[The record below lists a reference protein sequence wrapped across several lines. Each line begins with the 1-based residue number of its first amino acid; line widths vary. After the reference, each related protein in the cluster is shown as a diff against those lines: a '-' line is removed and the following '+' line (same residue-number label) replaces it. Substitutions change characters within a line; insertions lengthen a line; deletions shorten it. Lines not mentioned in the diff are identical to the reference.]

1 MGNKYTGYVAIVGRP
16 NVGKSTLLNHLLGE
30 KLSITSRK
38 PQTTRHKILGV
49 KTLDNAQIIYVD
61 TPGIHEQ
68 APYKLNQYMNK
79 VALASLKD
87 VDVIV
92 FVVEGLY
99 FNAGDEWVLRQFKK
113 TKVPVILAVNKV
125 DLLENRE
132 VLLPHLQKLS
142 GQYQFADIVP
152 LSARTGFHLEQLE
165 KCILKYLPESEYFY
179 FEPGDKTDRSERFL
193 ASEVIRE
200 KLIRGLGQELPYATT
215 VAIESFER
223 KPELLTISAII
234 WVERESQ
241 KPIVIG
247 KQGTRLKAIGTQSR
261 IALERLFNTKVML
274 KLWVKVFANWADNV
288 RALNS
293 LGYNEQDESS
303 T

>member
-1 MGNKYTGYVAIVGRP
+1 MSNKRTGYVAIIGRP

-38 PQTTRHKILGV
+38 PQTTRHKILGI
-49 KTLDNAQIIYVD
+49 KNLEDAQIVYVD
-61 TPGIHEQ
+61 TPGIHQQ
-68 APYKLNQYMNK
+68 APYKLNQFMNK
-79 VALASLKD
+79 TALSALHD

-92 FVVEGLY
+92 FVVEGLF
-99 FNAGDEWVLRQFKK
+99 FNAGDEWVLRQLKK
-113 TKVPVILAVNKV
+113 IKVPVILAVNKV
-125 DLLENRE
+125 DLLVNKE

-142 GQYQFADIVP
+142 GQYNFSDIVP
-152 LSARTGFHLEQLE
+152 LSARTGYHLNQLE
-165 KCILKYLPESEYFY
+165 TCILKYLPETEHYF
-179 FEPGDKTDRSERFL
+179 FGETDKTDRSERFL

-215 VAIESFER
+215 VAIEVFDR
-223 KPELLTISAII
+223 QPELLTISAVI
-234 WVERESQ
+234 WVERDSQ

-247 KQGTRLKAIGTQSR
+247 KQGARLKAMGTQSR

-274 KLWVKVFANWADNV
+274 KLWVKVFANWADSV

-293 LGYNEQDESS
+293 LGYNDQDES
-303 T
+303 

>member
-1 MGNKYTGYVAIVGRP
+1 MNNKHTGYVAIVGRP

-38 PQTTRHKILGV
+38 PQTTRHKILGI
-49 KTLDNAQIIYVD
+49 KNIEDAQIVYVD

-79 VALASLKD
+79 VALSALHD

-113 TKVPVILAVNKV
+113 IKAPVILAVNKV

-165 KCILKYLPESEYFY
+165 KCILKYLPKTEHFY
-179 FEPGDKTDRSERFL
+179 FEAGDKTDRSDRFL

-247 KQGTRLKAIGTQSR
+247 KHGSRLKAIGTQSR
-261 IALERLFNTKVML
+261 IALERLFNSKVML

-293 LGYNEQDESS
+293 LGYNEDESQK
-303 T
+303 

>member
-1 MGNKYTGYVAIVGRP
+1 MSNKRTGYVAIIGRP

-38 PQTTRHKILGV
+38 PQTTRHKILGI
-49 KTLDNAQIIYVD
+49 KNLEDAQIVYVD
-61 TPGIHEQ
+61 TPGIHQQ

-79 VALASLKD
+79 TALSALHD
-87 VDVIV
+87 VDAIV
-92 FVVEGLY
+92 FVVEGLF
-99 FNAGDEWVLRQFKK
+99 FNAGDEWVLRQLKK
-113 TKVPVILAVNKV
+113 IKVPVILAVNKV
-125 DLLENRE
+125 DLLINKE

-142 GQYQFADIVP
+142 GQYVFSDIVP
-152 LSARTGFHLEQLE
+152 LSARTGYHLEQLE
-165 KCILKYLPESEYFY
+165 KCILKYLPETEHFY
-179 FEPGDKTDRSERFL
+179 FGPTDRTDRSERFL

-215 VAIESFER
+215 VGIELFD
-223 KPELLTISAII
+223 KQPELLTISAII
-234 WVERESQ
+234 WVERDSQ

-247 KQGTRLKAIGTQSR
+247 KQGARLKAMGTQSR

-274 KLWVKVFANWADNV
+274 KLWVKVFANWADSA

-293 LGYNEQDESS
+293 LGYNDQDGS
-303 T
+303 

>member
-1 MGNKYTGYVAIVGRP
+1 MDNKRTGYVAIIGRP
-16 NVGKSTLLNHLLGE
+16 NVGKSTLINHLLGE

-38 PQTTRHKILGV
+38 PQTTRHKILGI
-49 KTLDNAQIIYVD
+49 KNLEDAQIVYVD
-61 TPGIHEQ
+61 TPGIHQQ

-79 VALASLKD
+79 VALSTLHD

-99 FNAGDEWVLRQFKK
+99 FNAGDEWVLRQLKK
-113 TKVPVILAVNKV
+113 IKAPVILAVNKV
-125 DLLENRE
+125 DLLINRE

-142 GQYQFADIVP
+142 GQYAFSDMVP
-152 LSARTGFHLEQLE
+152 LSARTGFHLAELE
-165 KCILKYLPESEYFY
+165 HCILKYLPETEHFY
-179 FEPGDKTDRSERFL
+179 FEPGNKTDRSERFL

-215 VAIESFER
+215 VAIESFDR
-223 KPELLTISAII
+223 QPELLTISAII

-247 KQGTRLKAIGTQSR
+247 KNGARLKAMGTQSR
-261 IALERLFNTKVML
+261 IALERLFQTKVML
-274 KLWVKVFANWADNV
+274 KLWVKVFSNWADSV
-288 RALNS
+288 KALNS
-293 LGYNEQDESS
+293 LGYNEQDGS
-303 T
+303 

>member
-1 MGNKYTGYVAIVGRP
+1 MSKRTGYVAIVGRP

-38 PQTTRHKILGV
+38 PQTTRHKILGI
-49 KTLDNAQIIYVD
+49 KTLEDTQIVYVD
-61 TPGIHEQ
+61 TPGIHQQ

-79 VALASLKD
+79 TALSVLHD

-92 FVVEGLY
+92 FVVEGLF
-99 FNAGDEWVLRQFKK
+99 FNAGDEWVLRQLKK
-113 TKVPVILAVNKV
+113 IKVPVILAINKV
-125 DLLENRE
+125 DLLINKE

-142 GQYQFADIVP
+142 GQYQFSDMVP
-152 LSARTGFHLEQLE
+152 LSARTGYHLVELE
-165 KCILKYLPESEYFY
+165 HCILKYLPVTEHFY
-179 FEPGDKTDRSERFL
+179 FEPGDKTDRSDRFL

-215 VAIESFER
+215 VAIESFD
-223 KPELLTISAII
+223 KQPELLTISAII
-234 WVERESQ
+234 WVERDSQ

-247 KQGTRLKAIGTQSR
+247 KQGARLKAMGTQSR

-274 KLWVKVFANWADNV
+274 KLWVKVFANWADSV
-288 RALNS
+288 KALNS
-293 LGYNEQDESS
+293 LGYNEQDGS
-303 T
+303 